1 VHRQPASDP
10 VEAQEREPKMS
21 LTPKQIFEEKIAT
34 RLKTNPDVAAKINS
48 SYQFE
53 LTGDGGGSWAVDL
66 TKKDEF
72 VTSGT
77 IENPKVTIT
86 MAAKDFVDLVEGRL
100 NGQMAFMQG
109 KLKLKGDMSLAL
121 KLQQLI
127 G

>member
-1 VHRQPASDP
+1 
-10 VEAQEREPKMS
+10 MS
-21 LTPKQIFEEKIAT
+21 LTPQQIFEEKIAT
-34 RLKTNPDVAAKINS
+34 RLKTNPDVAQKINS

-66 TKKDEF
+66 TKPSDF
-72 VTSGT
+72 VVPGT

>member
-1 VHRQPASDP
+1 
-10 VEAQEREPKMS
+10 MS
-21 LTPKQIFEEKIAT
+21 LTPQQIFEEKIAT
-34 RLKTNPDVAAKINS
+34 RLTNNPSVAEKINA

-66 TKKDEF
+66 TKKADF
-72 VTSGT
+72 VVPGT

-86 MAAKDFVDLVEGRL
+86 MTAKDFVDLVEGRL
-100 NGQMAFMQG
+100 NGQMAFMTG

-121 KLQQLI
+121 KLQQIL